1 MMRKLK
7 ITSYLLPVMLFGF
20 IFIGQIA
27 HAQEVYFSISG
38 KNVAFDSGDRI
49 GQHDYWF
56 RPAPGVENPRPATIE
71 IFDAGLGG
79 FADVISGTPNT
90 RTEYALHRF
99 SNLYELGENSVQELS
114 NIDQSNSLASIFAFT
129 ENRFLN
135 RWVPF
140 FQLEDAMVESD
151 TGFIMRVSTDDG
163 NDANDFRIR
172 ITGEGS
178 QDWQL
183 ITMNLSIGLIDSKPD
198 NRFQFRPL
206 WTSSDVPDFE
216 LIGEEDTEVF
226 IMDAFGE
233 TRPVRQGWDQ
243 LAPQKYGKD
252 NYWAIVMTGSSIRI
266 NNRVL
271 KGVSEIVPFYF
282 DPVILNDSEME
293 IPVVNQIPGTT
304 CNSVTMETEAHSF
317 YLNTQEAE
325 WQTTGQNFSGNRFTH
340 EFRDYGSFQF
350 DLLIP
355 TRGIHVPGFVVQSGE
370 ILVNAP
376 PVAILNDFTRVI
388 SPGQPITLD
397 ASASYDPE
405 GRDLQFQWMV
415 NGAFRSNAEQFVF
428 SSTISGQY
436 EIDLILDD
444 HQPNVNCTQTT
455 EKLTIRVN
463 TQPYAEINFDEVVAK
478 DVRHNLTA
486 VNDSDADNDQ
496 LSFRWTLDG
505 QEEIQTGREASFRH
519 QQAGNYTVQLTVDDQ
534 TGTQNAT
541 YGTSTTYKVNAAPV
555 PQFSL
560 VDIVAPGQSV
570 VLDASSSIDPDG
582 DPLTFR
588 WDLSDE
594 RVFRG
599 SEHIIDFVEPG
610 LYSIKLVANDGE
622 NVANSE
628 QTLTRE
634 IRVNEA
640 PVPVISALEHTN
652 TPIVNFSASDSYD
665 DDQEIVSY
673 QWDFGD
679 GSVGNGKNVTHTYE
693 SNGVYTARLTVDDG
707 TDVPNSIQFTDH
719 TVVINRNPVAEIIA
733 PEIVSADQE
742 FILNGISS
750 NDIDGEISSY
760 SWLVN
765 GIEIGEGPELA
776 HHFTRPGLYSINLKV
791 RDDTPFDDAFG
802 ISSHIIRVN
811 HSPVAKWSTL
821 PEVTEPN
828 RLTIFDASASYDN
841 DNESLTYRWEF
852 NDGVT
857 LNGERVERVFEQSG
871 TYYFTLYVDDG
882 EGLSN
887 SVSTTDGSIRVNLS
901 PIIVTETLIRTNNRD
916 VLLDASE
923 SYDPDGDHLQY
934 TWILP
939 DGSYRHDS
947 AFTWTAPERGVFEIS
962 LQLDD
967 REGLDNSVSSERIVI
982 LNNRPPVAVV
992 DARVESCSG
1001 QLIIFSSA
1009 RSYDPDG
1016 DSFTT
1021 HWDFGDGNTSYE
1033 ANPVH
1038 SFDEPGIYNVIIT
1051 LDDGYSETPTIQEI
1065 PVIIEGSPVARIRET
1080 TMTVCA
1086 NSPVVFDGSLS
1097 TDPNGMVGSFSW
1109 DFGDGNSAVGE
1120 QTTHLFAR
1128 PGTYRVA
1135 LTITGSGTG
1144 RCPNVSQAIVN
1155 VDVIEAPSAIFD
1167 IVSIISP
1174 GTKLTLDASDS
1185 EAVDNIIQKNW
1196 TVFKDD
1202 ETIATL
1208 EGNIQEFTPD
1218 IPGNYRIMLTIT
1230 TDNEVGCSQN
1240 SITRAVHVNRA
1251 PEIVWNLPDHWPQN
1265 SFFQLNADG
1274 TSDHDGFIDSYH
1286 WYFNGEEIGTGLTMP
1301 LPVDQYGEFETELV
1315 VRDNANV
1322 SNSEVILQGKV
1333 LINPPPNP
1341 NFSLP
1346 DIIYKGET
1354 LHLTPDTNQDAMGHP
1369 VHSTWIVNGLV
1380 ISETSF
1386 IVNEPIYTITLVQND
1401 SLGLANSEASIR
1413 KVLSVQ
1419 QPLVPQ
1425 PVLPDAIV
1433 TTQEL
1438 TRLDMNL
1445 PDTIVILDNGTSSDT
1460 WKPNSTSE
1468 NVLTLGWQPRDE
1480 VLEQFEITIPVY
1492 DPLSTDISE
1501 IRKQTVFNPVNRK
1514 VEIVAPTINRDEETT
1529 VMYRWIDPITNT
1541 ELDQGK
1547 IAFLE
1552 TVKGENRFELIISDE
1567 QRIYGATELRIPVVI
1582 IAE

>member
-1 MMRKLK
+1 MMRNLK
-7 ITSYLLPVMLFGF
+7 NTSYLFPVFFCGF
-20 IFIGQIA
+20 IFIGQIVYS
-27 HAQEVYFSISG
+27 QEVYFSISG

-56 RPAPGVENPRPATIE
+56 RPTPGVENPRPASIE

-90 RTEYALHRF
+90 RTEYTLHHF
-99 SNLYELGENSVQELS
+99 SSLYELGENSVQELS
-114 NIDQSNSLASIFAFT
+114 VNEQIDVIDRISAFT

-135 RWVPF
+135 RWVTF
-140 FQLEDAMVESD
+140 SQLDNTNWDSEN
-151 TGFIMRVSTDDG
+151 GFIMRVSTDEG

-172 ITGEGS
+172 ITGDGS

-183 ITMNLSIGLIDSKPD
+183 ITMNLSVGLIDSSPD

-206 WTSSDVPDFE
+206 WNTRYVPDFE

-226 IMDAFGE
+226 VMDAFGE
-233 TRPVRQGWDQ
+233 SRSVRQGWDQ
-243 LAPQKYGKD
+243 LATQKFGKD
-252 NYWAIVMTGSSIRI
+252 NYWAIVMTGSSFRI

-282 DPVILNDSEME
+282 DPVILNNSEME
-293 IPVVNQIPGTT
+293 IPVVNQIPGTF
-304 CNSVTMETEAHSF
+304 CNSVVMETEARNF

-325 WQTTGQNFSGNRFTH
+325 WQTMGLNFSGNRFTH
-340 EFRDYGSFQF
+340 DFREYGSFQY
-350 DLLIP
+350 DLLVP
-355 TRGIHVPGFVVQSGE
+355 TRGLHVPGFVVQEGD

-376 PVAILNDFTRVI
+376 PIAVLNDFARVI

-397 ASASYDPE
+397 ASGSYDPE

-415 NGAFRSNAEQFVF
+415 NGAFRSNEEQFVF

-436 EIDLILDD
+436 EINLILDD

-455 EKLTIRVN
+455 ENLTIRVN

-505 QEEIQTGREASFRH
+505 QEEIQTGREATFRH
-519 QQAGNYTVQLTVDDQ
+519 QQAGIYTVQLTVDDQ
-534 TGTQNAT
+534 TGTQNST
-541 YGTSTTYKVNAAPV
+541 YGTTVTYKVNAAPV

-560 VDIVAPGQSV
+560 VDIVAPGQPV

-599 SEHIIDFVEPG
+599 SEHVIDFDEPG

-628 QTLTRE
+628 QILTGE

-640 PVPVISALEHTN
+640 PVPLISALEHTN

-679 GSVGNGKNVTHTYE
+679 GSVGNGENVTHTYE
-693 SNGVYTARLTVDDG
+693 VNGVYTARLTVDDG
-707 TDVPNSIQFTDH
+707 TDVPNSIQYTDH

-733 PEIVSADQE
+733 PDIISVDQE
-742 FILNGISS
+742 FILNGTNS

-776 HHFTRPGLYSINLKV
+776 HHFSRPGLYSINLKV
-791 RDDTPFDDAFG
+791 RDDTPFDDAYG
-802 ISSHIIRVN
+802 ISSHTIRVN
-811 HSPVAKWSTL
+811 HPPVAKWSTI
-821 PEVTEPN
+821 PDVTEPN
-828 RLTIFDASASYDN
+828 NLTFFDASTSYDN
-841 DNESLTYRWEF
+841 DDESLSYRWEF
-852 NDGVT
+852 NDGLT
-857 LNGERVERVFEQSG
+857 LNGERVEREFSQSG
-871 TYYFTLYVDDG
+871 TYYFTLFADDG
-882 EGLSN
+882 EGLSQ

-923 SYDPDGDHLQY
+923 SYDPDGDQLRY

-947 AFTWTAPERGVFEIS
+947 AFNWTAPERGVFEIS

-967 REGLDNSVSSERIVI
+967 REGLENSVSSERIVI

-1021 HWDFGDGNTSYE
+1021 HWDFGDGNTSNE

-1038 SFDEPGIYNVIIT
+1038 SFDQPGIYNVIIT

-1065 PVIIEGSPVARIRET
+1065 PVIIEGSPVARIREAE
-1080 TMTVCA
+1080 MTVCA

-1120 QTTHLFAR
+1120 QANHLFTR

-1155 VDVIEAPSAIFD
+1155 VDVIEAPSAFFEIAS
-1167 IVSIISP
+1167 VISP
-1174 GTKLTLDASDS
+1174 GTNLTLDASDS

-1202 ETIATL
+1202 ETIANL

-1218 IPGNYRIMLTIT
+1218 VPGHYRIMLTIT
-1230 TDNEVGCSQN
+1230 TDNDVGCSQN
-1240 SITRAVHVNRA
+1240 SITRAIHVNRA
-1251 PEIVWNLPDHWPQN
+1251 PEIVWNLPDQWPQN

-1274 TSDHDGFIDSYH
+1274 TSDQDGFINSYH

-1322 SNSEVILQGKV
+1322 SNSEVRLNGTV
-1333 LINPPPNP
+1333 LINPAPNP
-1341 NFSLP
+1341 NFLLP

-1354 LHLTPDTNQDAMGHP
+1354 LHLTPETNQDAMGHT
-1369 VHSTWIVNGLV
+1369 VHSTWIVNGMV
-1380 ISETSF
+1380 VSETSL
-1386 IVNEPIYTITLVQND
+1386 IVSDPMYVISLVQND

-1413 KVLSVQ
+1413 KVISVQ

-1425 PVLPDAIV
+1425 PTLPYAIV
-1433 TTQEL
+1433 STQEL
-1438 TRLDMNL
+1438 SRVDMNL
-1445 PDTIVILDNGTSSDT
+1445 PETIVILNNESITEF
-1460 WKPNSTSE
+1460 WKPTSIGK
-1468 NVLTLGWQPRDE
+1468 NVITLGWKPRNE
-1480 VLEQFEITIPVY
+1480 ILEQFEIEIPVY
-1492 DPLSTDISE
+1492 EPLTTNIDE
-1501 IRKQTVFNPVNRK
+1501 IRKLTVFNPVNRK
-1514 VEIVAPTINRDEETT
+1514 VEIIAPLINRNDETT
-1529 VMYRWIDPITNT
+1529 VTYRWIDPVTNT

-1552 TVKGENRFELIISDE
+1552 TTKGENRFELVIADE